1 MSPQTGKSPGNEIM
15 RRYSAFVIVILMAC
29 TAIFFGMRGHHRKA
43 AEMHAALDSAL
54 AQNRN
59 YVDFTSDSLL
69 KEVVAYFDRW
79 GSANDRLRAHYALG
93 CAYRDLN
100 EAPRAIECYQD
111 AIDLADTLSLDCD
124 FKTLSC
130 IYSQMAYL
138 FHRQLALSAAIECRQ
153 KSIHYSFVIGDTLNA
168 LYDMTQM
175 TGDYI
180 MQGKNDSAMNI
191 FIQAKAIY
199 LKHNY
204 KHEWAVAALPL
215 ARLYLLPPVQL
226 KEAKEILDL
235 YQTALDEPLPPGA
248 RPLSTTVYKQYL
260 GRYYDVVGKL
270 DSAEYFYRK
279 MFYPKMR
286 YTHQD
291 AMYHGLMN
299 VYREKGDVDSI
310 VKYTLLYCQANDS
323 SVATRDRELVTQMHA
338 SYSYTRI
345 EKEAMKQRAKAAV
358 TRTWMIFFCALTIIL
373 LMIATWIYLFFRRQ
387 RLQKQQELAK
397 TQQELKDT
405 KSAYE
410 KEIKE
415 LNLLEDTHKRVI
427 ELIQGELRLSQDE
440 SENYRVQIQAFQHR
454 IKEINRMHE
463 ESVGLHKE
471 ELERMKAKIDKLR
484 QKTGITESLE
494 VAGAFHNTDIVRRIH
509 YLAGKSQYV
518 MRDLEWETLIQEFGR
533 HYPALLSD
541 LHQAPTISQNGIRVC
556 ILLSINL
563 RESDIAGFLN
573 VGCTS
578 ISNYKSDINL
588 ILFGDKSAR
597 TLYKNLDRKY
607 GFFS

>member
-1 MSPQTGKSPGNEIM
+1 
-15 RRYSAFVIVILMAC
+15 
-29 TAIFFGMRGHHRKA
+29 
-43 AEMHAALDSAL
+43 
-54 AQNRN
+54 
-59 YVDFTSDSLL
+59 
-69 KEVVAYFDRW
+69 
-79 GSANDRLRAHYALG
+79 
-93 CAYRDLN
+93 
-100 EAPRAIECYQD
+100 
-111 AIDLADTLSLDCD
+111 
-124 FKTLSC
+124 
-130 IYSQMAYL
+130 
-138 FHRQLALSAAIECRQ
+138 
-153 KSIHYSFVIGDTLNA
+153 
-168 LYDMTQM
+168 
-175 TGDYI
+175 
-180 MQGKNDSAMNI
+180 
-191 FIQAKAIY
+191 
-199 LKHNY
+199 
-204 KHEWAVAALPL
+204 
-215 ARLYLLPPVQL
+215 
-226 KEAKEILDL
+226 
-235 YQTALDEPLPPGA
+235 
-248 RPLSTTVYKQYL
+248 
-260 GRYYDVVGKL
+260 
-270 DSAEYFYRK
+270 
-279 MFYPKMR
+279 MR